1 MAETISPV
9 VHGGRNRSYWKA
21 IAAHLLGAALA
32 SALLGALLGSIG
44 SVFGLSSSAGGL
56 VLVAILAA
64 VYAFGELTGFK
75 VPLPHR
81 RGQVPEWWRNYFEP
95 ATTAFLYGAGLG
107 VGFATHVRSG
117 LLLIVALV
125 AFLGGSPVLGA
136 ILLAPFGIARA
147 ASVVIGFEFAERFGA
162 SSLTRFVG
170 SGALLAVS
178 AAAGSFALSV

>member
-21 IAAHLLGAALA
+21 ITAHLIGAALA
-32 SALLGALLGSIG
+32 SALVGALLGSIG
-44 SVFGLSSSAGGL
+44 SIFDLSWSSAGL
-56 VLVAILAA
+56 ALVAILAA
-64 VYAFGELTGFK
+64 VYALGELTGLK
-75 VPLPHR
+75 LPLPHR

-95 ATTAFLYGAGLG
+95 TTTAFLYGAGLG

-117 LLLIVALV
+117 LLLIVAVV

-136 ILLAPFGIARA
+136 LLLTPFGIARA
-147 ASVVIGFEFAERFGA
+147 ASVVIGFGFAERFGA

-178 AAAGSFALSV
+178 AVAGSFAFSV